1 MSTARGLA
9 IVSGAGSGLGRE
21 IALVLA
27 RRGHPLALLGRHL
40 APLQTVVTEC
50 STLASAAAAAWMCDV
65 REESSVA
72 RAVEEAIARFGPP
85 EVVVPAAGTAHI
97 APLESTATADFD
109 AVLETNLRGV
119 FLLARACL
127 PAMRARERSWL
138 IAVLSVAARRG
149 FPGWSAYCASK
160 WGLAGLLAALREE
173 TAGSGVTITGLYPGA
188 VETPLWDALPGTWNR
203 AAMIPASE
211 LARAVDYVLDA
222 PPAAKIEE
230 ILLSPSAGNQ

>member
-1 MSTARGLA
+1 MHTLRGLA
-9 IVSGAGSGLGRE
+9 IVSGAGSGLGRD
-21 IALVLA
+21 IALALA
-27 RRGHPLALLGRHL
+27 RRGHPLALLGRHVES
-40 APLQTVVTEC
+40 LQTVVRE
-50 STLASAAAAAWMCDV
+50 SGAKSENAAAWSCDV
-65 REESSVA
+65 RDEASVE

-97 APLESTATADFD
+97 APLASTSTADFD

-127 PAMRARERSWL
+127 PAMRTRERSWL

-188 VETPLWDALPGTWNR
+188 VETPLWDTLPGTWNR
-203 AAMIPASE
+203 AAMLPSAE
-211 LARAVDYVLDA
+211 LARAVEYVLEA
-222 PPAAKIEE
+222 PPSAKIEE
-230 ILLSPSAGNQ
+230 ILISPAAGNQ